1 MRLLRP
7 LFSGGV
13 AYIVSASILHAQL
26 ANDELAK
33 ANGLLARMTVQE
45 KIGQMNQLFLFP
57 GAPPNKEKGSYE
69 DRVRRGEI
77 GSFLFVT
84 DPKRINEI
92 QKIAMTEQRVHIPI
106 LFGFDV
112 IHGFDTEFPVPIGMA
127 ASWDP
132 MIAEQVQAASA
143 EEASS
148 VGVHW
153 TFAPMVDIARD
164 PRWGRISEG
173 AGEDPFLGAA
183 MARAQIRG
191 FQGDATGASH
201 RFLAT
206 AKHFA
211 GYGAAEGGRDYDAA
225 YISEDLLQNVYL
237 PPFKAA
243 VDSGAATVMSAY
255 MDLNDV
261 PATANQHLLQ
271 EILRKDWRF
280 NGFVVSDSGAVGDLV
295 THGFAKDAEDAA
307 RRASLAG
314 VDIDMGSETYITH
327 MKHLVD
333 GGEISVKQLDDLVRP
348 ILVAKYR
355 VGLFD
360 HPYAEP
366 TESRHADML
375 AEHRSLARKAATEAA
390 VLLRNKDDLLPL
402 SKSLKSIAVIGPLAD
417 SKIDVNGPWS
427 FTAKSADSVTVV
439 EGLRSKLPSTDIQ
452 YEPGVQIA
460 KTYRPSYEPR
470 LFPYPPGSWTSE
482 EQRSHSE
489 NAVKLASAS
498 DAVVMVL
505 GEQAAMDFEYS
516 SRSSL
521 TLPGEQEQLL
531 EKVVSTGKPV
541 VLLLMTTRP
550 LDLSWASDHVPAIM
564 DCFFGGTETGNAVAD
579 LLFGDA
585 SPSGKLPYTWPR
597 SVGQVP
603 IYYAHD
609 LSHKPYDAKDV
620 ASRYWD
626 LQTSPQYPFGYGLSY
641 SSSEFT
647 DLKLSSPK
655 IDISGEVD
663 ATVVVKNSGS
673 RTGDEVVQLYIHQR
687 YGSAS
692 KPVRELKGFERVTL
706 AAGESKTVTFKVT
719 REERK
724 YWSSA
729 TNGWVVEPS
738 EFDLWIG
745 DSSEALLHDLFI
757 VSHDKALS
765 S

>member
-1 MRLLRP
+1 
-7 LFSGGV
+7 
-13 AYIVSASILHAQL
+13 
-26 ANDELAK
+26 
-33 ANGLLARMTVQE
+33 
-45 KIGQMNQLFLFP
+45 
-57 GAPPNKEKGSYE
+57 
-69 DRVRRGEI
+69 
-77 GSFLFVT
+77 
-84 DPKRINEI
+84 
-92 QKIAMTEQRVHIPI
+92 MTEQRVHIPI

-470 LFPYPPGSWTSE
+470 LFPYPPGE
-482 EQRSHSE
+482 
-489 NAVKLASAS
+489 
-498 DAVVMVL
+498 
-505 GEQAAMDFEYS
+505 
-516 SRSSL
+516 
-521 TLPGEQEQLL
+521 
-531 EKVVSTGKPV
+531 
-541 VLLLMTTRP
+541 
-550 LDLSWASDHVPAIM
+550 LDLGRAEIPFRER
-564 DCFFGGTETGNAVAD
+564 CETG
-579 LLFGDA
+579 
-585 SPSGKLPYTWPR
+585 
-597 SVGQVP
+597 
-603 IYYAHD
+603 
-609 LSHKPYDAKDV
+609 
-620 ASRYWD
+620 
-626 LQTSPQYPFGYGLSY
+626 
-641 SSSEFT
+641 
-647 DLKLSSPK
+647 
-655 IDISGEVD
+655 
-663 ATVVVKNSGS
+663 
-673 RTGDEVVQLYIHQR
+673 
-687 YGSAS
+687 
-692 KPVRELKGFERVTL
+692 
-706 AAGESKTVTFKVT
+706 
-719 REERK
+719 
-724 YWSSA
+724 
-729 TNGWVVEPS
+729 
-738 EFDLWIG
+738 IG
-745 DSSEALLHDLFI
+745 
-757 VSHDKALS
+757 V
-765 S
+765 